1 MIDFLQLIIYGIILG
16 SIISLG
22 AIGISLTFGIVRFAN
37 FAHGDFMTLGA
48 YFAYTFF
55 VVLGLPWVLSLAVAA
70 ALTALSMVLVDQVI
84 YKHLRRASP
93 MILLISSFGTA
104 LIVRSLIQLF
114 WGPANKVYEVG
125 IKFPVVFWGL
135 RMKTDQIIILLGSV
149 ALVIALHLFLRH
161 TKMGRAMRAMADNVD
176 LSRITGIDTE
186 RVVVWTWVI
195 GGVLATAAGIFY
207 GMDTRIFPVLGW
219 RLLLPIFAAAV
230 LGGIGKPF
238 GAIAGGMIVGI
249 SEELSTLWLLPTYK
263 EAVAF
268 GLLVVV
274 LIFRPTGLFRGR

>member
-48 YFAYTFF
+48 YFAFTFF
-55 VVLGLPWVLSLAVAA
+55 VVLGLPWALSLALAA
-70 ALTALSMVLVDQVI
+70 ASTALSMVLVDQAI
-84 YKHLRRASP
+84 YKRLRRASP

-114 WGPANKVYEVG
+114 WGPANKVYEAG
-125 IKFPVVFWGL
+125 IKLPVVFWGL
-135 RMKTDQIIILLGSV
+135 RMKTDQIFILLGTV
-149 ALVIALHLFLRH
+149 ALVIALHLFLQH

-207 GMDTRIFPVLGW
+207 AMDTRIFPVLGW

-230 LGGIGKPF
+230 LGGIGKPY

-274 LIFRPTGLFRGR
+274 LIFRPTGLFGGR

>member
-48 YFAYTFF
+48 YFAFTFF
-55 VVLGLPWVLSLAVAA
+55 VVLGLAWALSLALAA
-70 ALTALSMVLVDQVI
+70 ASTALSMVLVDQAI
-84 YKHLRRASP
+84 YKRLRRASP

-114 WGPANKVYEVG
+114 WGPANKVYEAG
-125 IKFPVVFWGL
+125 IKLPVVFWGL
-135 RMKTDQIIILLGSV
+135 RMKTDQIFILLGTV
-149 ALVIALHLFLRH
+149 ALVIALHLFLRY

-207 GMDTRIFPVLGW
+207 AMDTRIFPVLGW

-230 LGGIGKPF
+230 LGGIGKPY

-249 SEELSTLWLLPTYK
+249 SQELSTLWLLPTYK

-268 GLLVVV
+268 GLLVIV
-274 LIFRPTGLFRGR
+274 LIFRPKGLFGGR

>member
-48 YFAYTFF
+48 YFAFTFF
-55 VVLGLPWVLSLAVAA
+55 VLLGLPWALSLALAA
-70 ALTALSMVLVDQVI
+70 ASTALSMVLVDQAI
-84 YKHLRRASP
+84 YKRLRRASP

-135 RMKTDQIIILLGSV
+135 RMKTDQIFILLGTV

-207 GMDTRIFPVLGW
+207 AMDTRIFPVLGW

-230 LGGIGKPF
+230 LGGIGKPY

-249 SEELSTLWLLPTYK
+249 SQELSTLWLLPTYK

-268 GLLVVV
+268 GLLVIV
-274 LIFRPTGLFRGR
+274 LIFRPKGLFGGR

>member
-48 YFAYTFF
+48 YFAFTFF
-55 VVLGLPWVLSLAVAA
+55 VVLGLPWALSLALAA
-70 ALTALSMVLVDQVI
+70 ASTALSMVLVDQAI
-84 YKHLRRASP
+84 YKRLRRASP

-114 WGPANKVYEVG
+114 WGPANKVYEAG
-125 IKFPVVFWGL
+125 IKLPVVFWGL
-135 RMKTDQIIILLGSV
+135 RMKTDQIFILLGTV
-149 ALVIALHLFLRH
+149 ALVIALHLFLQH

-207 GMDTRIFPVLGW
+207 AMDTRIFPVLGW

-230 LGGIGKPF
+230 LGGIGKPY

-268 GLLVVV
+268 GLLVMV
-274 LIFRPTGLFRGR
+274 LIIRPTGLFGGR

>member
-1 MIDFLQLIIYGIILG
+1 MIDILQLIIYGIILG

-48 YFAYTFF
+48 YFAYTCF
-55 VVLGLPWVLSLAVAA
+55 VVLGLPWVLSLALAA
-70 ALTALSMVLVDQVI
+70 ASTALSMVLVDQVI
-84 YKHLRRASP
+84 YKRLRRASP

-135 RMKTDQIIILLGSV
+135 RMKTDQIFILLGSV

-176 LSRITGIDTE
+176 LSRITGINTE

-207 GMDTRIFPVLGW
+207 AMDTRIFPVLGW

-230 LGGIGKPF
+230 LGGIGKPY

-249 SEELSTLWLLPTYK
+249 SQELSTLWLLPTYK

-268 GLLVVV
+268 GLLVIV
-274 LIFRPTGLFRGR
+274 LIFRPKGLFGGR

>member
-16 SIISLG
+16 GIISLG

-48 YFAYTFF
+48 YLAFTFF
-55 VVLGLPWVLSLAVAA
+55 IVLDLPWVLSLVLAAVAT
-70 ALTALSMVLVDQVI
+70 ALTMVLVDQVL
-84 YKHLRRASP
+84 YKRLRRASP
-93 MILLISSFGTA
+93 LILLISSFGTA
-104 LIVRSLIQLF
+104 LILRSLIQLF
-114 WGPANKVYEVG
+114 WGPANKVYEAG
-125 IKFPVVFWGL
+125 IKMPVMFWGL
-135 RMKTDQIIILLGSV
+135 RIKTDQIFILIGTIALMV
-149 ALVIALHLFLRH
+149 ALHVFLQH
-161 TKMGRAMRAMADNVD
+161 TRMGKAMRAMADNID
-176 LSRITGIDTE
+176 LSQITGIDTE
-186 RVVVWTWVI
+186 QVVMWTWVI
-195 GGVLATAAGIFY
+195 GGILAAAAGIFY
-207 GMDTRIFPVLGW
+207 AIDTRIYPNLGW

-230 LGGIGKPF
+230 LGGVGKPY

-268 GLLVVV
+268 AILVIV